1 MCPFQCHV
9 RPMPLLLAP
18 RPIQDTRSDV
28 KLLII
33 ISFNASLHSLR
44 IFLEIFKNF
53 CCCALTRCCDL
64 SIYLERLSITKISE
78 EDQRQR
84 ITYTPMLITSDKI
97 LLVFAFY
104 LQPNLCFFRVFPLHF
119 SSTRLSTL
127 LFHDPHNSLIPHFL
141 KCANFA
147 NCAKKRLRIRRFGYI
162 LKFAFSRSR
171 YSRAGIESATVVVF

>member
-64 SIYLERLSITKISE
+64 FIYLERLSITKISE

-127 LFHDPHNSLIPHFL
+127 LFHDPQLLDSTLFEMCKFCEL
-141 KCANFA
+141 C
-147 NCAKKRLRIRRFGYI
+147 KKRDYVSAVLDYI
-162 LKFAFSRSR
+162 FKFAFSRSR
-171 YSRAGIESATVVVF
+171 YSRAGD